1 MKKILKTSLIGIL
14 LFTFLLGM
22 FQVVSNAS
30 SYSTQMST
38 LITDS
43 DSATDSTGTVTKV
56 NSVTG
61 TIITAIRIIGVAVAV
76 VMLLTV
82 AMKYMTAAPG
92 DKADIKKSAF
102 QYVVGAIVLFGT
114 VGLLEIISK
123 FASGIK

>member
-30 SYSTQMST
+30 GYSTQMST

-43 DSATDSTGTVTKV
+43 ESATDSTGTVTKV

-92 DKADIKKSAF
+92 DKADIKKSAI